1 MERFNEVT
9 THLALPKE
17 IAMAC
22 HDTLELDS
30 TRQTRFLTDSR
41 KKCLHPPDSRT
52 EVGLKTLVGS
62 LPGFQ
67 TRIPH
72 NLATRVSLRLDERSV
87 DQVIIPHLAAPFY
100 LSFQP
105 RQVISPFSST
115 ICAPV
120 TGNSDYNSLPTSMR
134 NVLAIH
140 TLKSREQ
147 EEFQTWIASCNLDS
161 LLRPT
166 SSSYLADT

>member
-105 RQVISPFSST
+105 RQVCEIYQFAPPSSFKAAKDVKTFSLVGHFS
-115 ICAPV
+115 
-120 TGNSDYNSLPTSMR
+120 
-134 NVLAIH
+134 
-140 TLKSREQ
+140 
-147 EEFQTWIASCNLDS
+147 
-161 LLRPT
+161 
-166 SSSYLADT
+166 